1 LRKGLSVIG
10 IAFLA
15 ISLLYGCAS
24 TNNAK
29 IKKQSQAHYQLAV
42 SHLQSGRL
50 QDAFVELQRCIKL
63 NPTEKRAYY
72 LLGLIYKEFD
82 DLRASEESLLKA
94 IEIDPNYSEAYNALG
109 VVYEAMGQ
117 WNKAIKQFELA
128 LKNPLYLSPEK
139 ALYNLGNAYYRQ
151 GKYEKA
157 LSAYKAAIKR
167 RPEFHL
173 PYYGLA
179 LSYNM
184 LKRYGDAA
192 DALEEAIR
200 LDPVLRGDRERAREY
215 FRRMKLKA
223 TDPAVEQD
231 YIDLLDIL
239 YY

>member
-1 LRKGLSVIG
+1 MRKGLSAIG
-10 IAFLA
+10 IIFLA

-24 TNNAK
+24 TKSAE
-29 IKKQSQAHYQLAV
+29 IKKQSEAHYQLAV

-50 QDAFVELQRCIKL
+50 QDAFVELQKCIRI
-63 NPTEKRAYY
+63 NPEEKRAYY

-82 DLRASEESLLKA
+82 DLKSSEASLLKA
-94 IEIDPNYSEAYNALG
+94 LKIDPNYSEAHNALG
-109 VVYEAMGQ
+109 VVYETLGQ
-117 WNKAIKQFELA
+117 WQKAIKQFELA
-128 LKNPLYLSPEK
+128 LKNPFYLNPEK
-139 ALYNLGNAYYRQ
+139 ALYNMGNAYYRQ
-151 GKYEKA
+151 GLYQKA
-157 LSAYKAAIKR
+157 LNAYKAARKR

-200 LDPVLRGDRERAREY
+200 LDPLLKGDRDKARDY